1 MAHYKKYDIVIHKT
15 TSKIYLV
22 INVSPVLVFDRLA
35 FNIVNGKNLYTN
47 EDVPL
52 FEGTL
57 NKVTFGQALMYIKYG
72 GGI

>member
-1 MAHYKKYDIVIHKT
+1 MAYYKKYDIVIHKT

-22 INVSPVLVFDRLA
+22 INVSPV